1 MKIRVKILFIVLP
14 LLTVAAAMVGG
25 ASYLLAAAAVNKIAV
40 GSLQFK
46 TEEVISYAEGQWNL
60 LVDNNMIGN
69 LSMEWVAK
77 EAVGNFSRGI
87 LRSPTEVIFALDE
100 EAEIGIMAGNLAILP
115 EEAAALVAS
124 VRVEKNGFLFT
135 RINGV
140 ERAAYTMPFSPF
152 NWQVF
157 VTEERSQFYGP
168 VEQIFRTSAAIL
180 IGTLAVGVLCLLIM
194 THYITMPIENVVSC
208 MKRIIEENS
217 LTETVPVYY
226 KDEIG
231 HLSHTFNIMLQN
243 LDVAYKQ
250 IKNYAFDAAIAQRRE
265 RKIRNVFQ
273 LYVPADV
280 IDEIFVNPE
289 KMLIGTNRETA
300 ILFSDIRSFTTISEK
315 MQPDEL
321 VNSLNRYFKTMVNI
335 IMDRD
340 GIVDKYIGDA
350 IMAIF
355 GAPIARENDALSSV
369 LAGLEMSEALIE
381 FNKSQIELGA
391 PEFRIGIG
399 VNYGVVTVGNIGCDR
414 KMNYTVIGDSVNLAS
429 RLEGLTKMYKE
440 PLLFSESVYE
450 KIQGALPCRT
460 IDRVAVKG
468 KTLGVPILT
477 ARRSITPVEQK
488 AWKLHEH
495 AVQLYYKRNFRES
508 LAVFEEVR
516 ALLPGDLASD
526 RYIDRCKR
534 YIKEPPPENWDGVE
548 IMHEK

>member
-1 MKIRVKILFIVLP
+1 MKIRVKILFIVVP
-14 LLTVAAAMVGG
+14 LLTVAIAMVGG
-25 ASYLLAAAAVNKIAV
+25 ASYLLAAAAVNNIAV

-46 TEEVISYAEGQWNL
+46 TEEVISYAEGQWNI
-60 LVDNNMIGN
+60 LVDNNMVGN
-69 LSMEWVAK
+69 LSMESVAQ

-87 LRSPTEVIFALDE
+87 LRSPTEAIFALDE
-100 EAEIGIMAGNLAILP
+100 DAQIAIMAGGLTVSP
-115 EEAAALVAS
+115 EEAAALFAN

-140 ERAAYTMPFSPF
+140 ERAAYTMPFAPF

-180 IGTLAVGVLCLLIM
+180 IGVLAAGVLLLFIM
-194 THYITMPIENVVSC
+194 ARYITMPIENVVSS
-208 MKRIIEENS
+208 MRRIIEENT
-217 LTETVPVYY
+217 LAETVPVYY

-265 RKIRNVFQ
+265 WKIRNVFQ

-315 MQPDEL
+315 MQPDDL

-355 GAPIARENDALSSV
+355 GAPVARENDALSSV
-369 LAGLEMSEALIE
+369 LAGLEMSEALTE
-381 FNKSQIELGA
+381 FNMSQTKLGA
-391 PEFRIGIG
+391 PEFHIGIG
-399 VNYGVVTVGNIGCDR
+399 VNYGVVTVGNIGCER

-440 PLLFSESVYE
+440 PILFSESVYE
-450 KIQGALPCRT
+450 KIQGIIPCRT

-468 KTLGVPILT
+468 KTLGALILT
-477 ARRSITPVEQK
+477 ARRRITPVEQK

-495 AVQLYYKRNFRES
+495 AVQLYYERNFGKS

-516 ALLPGDLASD
+516 ALLPNDLASD

-534 YIKEPPPENWDGVE
+534 YIKEPPPEHWDGVE
-548 IMHEK
+548 IMREK